1 MKHSLAAI
9 LSTFFHQYLAVELGR
24 SDNTIQSYLKAITLL
39 LRFLE
44 SHLKKSA
51 DDILVEDIDQQQI
64 LAFLDHYEKEK
75 GWSARTRN
83 QRLAAIKA
91 LFLFISRE
99 HPDLALQAQRVR
111 SIGTKATET
120 SPPQYLEEDELKAI
134 LDAIDQ
140 DAPNG
145 VRDYVILLLA
155 YNTGARVSELIEIK
169 IDDLRLD
176 SSGQVKILGKGRKQR
191 SCPLWPETV
200 EVIKRL
206 IQIRR
211 PKDLDEQTLFLNAQG
226 TPITRFGVRYIF
238 KKYGQRAEGECPSIK
253 TKTITPHI
261 MRHTTAMH
269 LIRGGS
275 DISTVSYWLGHAHLN
290 TTHIYVEIDMQMK
303 RKMLKKI
310 QPPKNHTAQNLASDR
325 HHRNARQ
332 SLS

>member
-1 MKHSLAAI
+1 M
-9 LSTFFHQYLAVELGR
+9 
-24 SDNTIQSYLKAITLL
+24 
-39 LRFLE
+39 
-44 SHLKKSA
+44 
-51 DDILVEDIDQQQI
+51 
-64 LAFLDHYEKEK
+64 
-75 GWSARTRN
+75 
-83 QRLAAIKA
+83 
-91 LFLFISRE
+91 
-99 HPDLALQAQRVR
+99 
-111 SIGTKATET
+111 
-120 SPPQYLEEDELKAI
+120 
-134 LDAIDQ
+134 
-140 DAPNG
+140 
-145 VRDYVILLLA
+145 RDYVILLLA

-269 LIRGGS
+269 RHQYSQLLARTRPS
-275 DISTVSYWLGHAHLN
+275 KYHPHLRRNRHADETKDARKN
-290 TTHIYVEIDMQMK
+290 TTT
-303 RKMLKKI
+303 
-310 QPPKNHTAQNLASDR
+310 KNHTAQNLASDR

>member
-211 PKDLDEQTLFLNAQG
+211 PKDLDEQHHPLWRPLHLQKIRTTGRRRMPFHQDQNHHSPHHAPHHG
-226 TPITRFGVRYIF
+226 HAPHPR
-238 KKYGQRAEGECPSIK
+238 GQRHQYRQLLARTRPSK
-253 TKTITPHI
+253 YHPHLRRNRHADETKDA
-261 MRHTTAMH
+261 RK
-269 LIRGGS
+269 
-275 DISTVSYWLGHAHLN
+275 N
-290 TTHIYVEIDMQMK
+290 TTT
-303 RKMLKKI
+303 
-310 QPPKNHTAQNLASDR
+310 KNHTAQNLASDR